1 MRPFERFAAGR
12 AAHELTL
19 AVYRISARWP
29 GNELY
34 GLTAQTRRA
43 AVSIG
48 ANLSEGAA
56 RRGARELRRFLD
68 LSRGSH
74 AELQYLTKL
83 ASDLGY
89 INEEEQGEL
98 DLLLRK
104 SGVLL
109 WKLYSAAA
117 LKADAQP

>member
-12 AAHELTL
+12 AAHELAL
-19 AVYRISARWP
+19 SVYRISAGWP
-29 GNELY
+29 GHELY
-34 GLTAQTRRA
+34 GLTAQARRA
-43 AVSIG
+43 SVSIG
-48 ANLSEGAA
+48 ANLAEGAA

-74 AELQYLTKL
+74 AELQYLITL

-89 INEEEQGEL
+89 ISEEEQGEL
-98 DLLLRK
+98 YLLLRK

-109 WKLYSAAA
+109 WRLYSAVA
-117 LKADAQP
+117 LKADAEP

>member
-19 AVYRISARWP
+19 ELYRASARWP
-29 GNELY
+29 KDELY
-34 GLTAQTRRA
+34 GLVAQARRA

-56 RRGARELRRFLD
+56 RKGSREFRRYLD
-68 LSRGSH
+68 VARGSH
-74 AELQYLTKL
+74 TELQYLVQV
-83 ASDLGY
+83 AVDLGY
-89 INEEEQGEL
+89 STDEEL
-98 DLLLRK
+98 ASLNSALRK

-109 WKLYSAAA
+109 WKLYSAVGKRAA
-117 LKADAQP
+117 TEG

>member
-12 AAHELTL
+12 AAHELAL
-19 AVYRISARWP
+19 SVYRISAGWP

-34 GLTAQTRRA
+34 GLTAQARRA
-43 AVSIG
+43 SVSIG
-48 ANLSEGAA
+48 ANLAEGAA

-74 AELQYLTKL
+74 AELQYLITL

-89 INEEEQGEL
+89 ISEEEQGEL
-98 DLLLRK
+98 YLLLRK

-109 WKLYSAAA
+109 WRLYSAVA
-117 LKADAQP
+117 LKADAEP